1 MKASS
6 VNIQKIK
13 ILSLVALFGVLFFA
27 CENQPA
33 KPKTTTSPQKP
44 SAMIIPDFNADS
56 AYAYVAAQVAFG
68 PRVPGTE
75 AHQACA
81 NWLSEKLE
89 SFGGMVTIQDFKTR
103 VYTGKIYSGKNIIAA
118 FNPEAKK
125 RIMLSAHWD
134 SRPYADYDDDE
145 ANHRK
150 PIDGA
155 NDGASGVGVLLEIAR
170 ILQQQSP
177 AVGVD
182 IFFWDLEDYG
192 EHREDMGS
200 HQNSWGLGSQYWSKN
215 PHKPG
220 YRAAFGILLDMVGA
234 ANPTFY
240 REYYSNMYAPAV
252 VDKVWKIAASMGYQN
267 YFINQAEGVVMDDHY
282 YINTIAGI
290 PTIDIIHYNPASKNG
305 FFPQW
310 HTQGD
315 NMDIIDKS
323 TLKMVGNVVA
333 KVVYQE

>member
-1 MKASS
+1 M

-13 ILSLVALFGVLFFA
+13 IITSMVLVGILFWA

-33 KPKTTTSPQKP
+33 KPKTISSSQKT
-44 SAMIIPDFNADS
+44 AVITMPDFNADS
-56 AYAYVAAQVAFG
+56 AYVYVEAQVAFG

-81 NWLSEKLE
+81 NWLIKKLE
-89 SFGGMVTIQDFKTR
+89 SFGGNVTVQDFKTR
-103 VYTGKIYSGKNIIAA
+103 VYTGKIYSGKNIIAS

-134 SRPYADYDDDE
+134 SRPYADYDADE

-155 NDGASGVGVLLEIAR
+155 NDGASGVGVLLEMAR
-170 ILQQQSP
+170 LFQQQNP
-177 AVGVD
+177 TVGVD

-192 EHREDMGS
+192 EHRDDMGS
-200 HQNSWGLGSQYWSKN
+200 HENSWGLGSQYWSKN

-220 YRAAFGILLDMVGA
+220 YRAAYGILLDMVGA

-240 REYYSNMYAPAV
+240 REYYSNMYASSV
-252 VDKVWKIAASMGYQN
+252 VDKVWRIAESLGYQN

-290 PTIDIIHYNPASKNG
+290 PTIDIIHYNPANKNG
-305 FFPQW
+305 FFAQW

-315 NMDIIDKS
+315 NMEIIDKS
-323 TLKMVGNVVA
+323 TLEMVGKVVT
-333 KVVYQE
+333 KVVYHE